1 MFLAAH
7 GPDFYHP
14 VLDWVQGALLVAVL
28 VVEIVAFINCL
39 TQRAE
44 AFPVVGSIPKGGWLG
59 LTGGA
64 IFFTLLL
71 GPWSIFGMVAIAAA
85 LIYLLD
91 VRPALRDAVDGHG
104 SW

>member
-14 VLDWVQGALLVAVL
+14 VLLWVQRSLLLVVL

-71 GPWSIFGMVAIAAA
+71 GPFTIFGLVAIAAA

>member
-7 GPDFYHP
+7 GPDFSHP
-14 VLDWVQGALLVAVL
+14 VIFWVKNSLLLVVL
-28 VVEIVAFINCL
+28 VVELVAFIHCRTRL
-39 TQRAE
+39 AE
-44 AFPVVGSIPKGGWLG
+44 ALPVVGWIRKGGWLG
-59 LTGGA
+59 LTGGSF
-64 IFFTLLL
+64 FFTLLL
-71 GPWSIFGMVAIAAA
+71 VSFPIFGLVAIAAA